1 MSSIIN
7 LFVFICAFIILISQL
22 SFGQLPCPVEE
33 DPVQLA
39 ECAQLDVQAIIQA
52 AKGNLKLFCN
62 LAERYMECFKTKTRN
77 CIGGWAA
84 EGGFTELQNLAQ
96 WCCVNPGVQEPDEC
110 PLRRN
115 PKCFSGDGHVSMAN
129 GETKILRD
137 LRPGDRVLVMNSKQQ
152 IVEDEVIMMLDSQ
165 PNRPALF
172 YSIETETGH
181 HLSLTGNHFIAVN
194 HNDRFLPA
202 NKIKAHDTVFIHH
215 HGRLQPVIVRNVT
228 EEYKVGYFTPMT
240 GQGTIII
247 NGMAASCYSSVISHD
262 LAHYM
267 LAPLRW
273 WYRLAKLFSVEQ
285 PFSYS
290 PDSGIHWLPQAML
303 QLTEQY
309 LPSVLTTHSL

>member
-1 MSSIIN
+1 MSHQKFI
-7 LFVFICAFIILISQL
+7 FICGLIGLLLQL
-22 SFGQLPCPVEE
+22 SLGQLPCPVEE

-96 WCCVNPGVQEPDEC
+96 WCCVNPGSPEPDEC

-115 PKCFSGDGHVSMAN
+115 PKCFSGDDFVSMAN
-129 GETKILRD
+129 GEKKILRE
-137 LRPGDRVLVMNSKQQ
+137 LRPGDRVLVMNSQKQ
-152 IVEDEVIMMLDSQ
+152 IEEDEVIMMLDSQ

-181 HLSLTGNHFIAVN
+181 RLSLTGNHFIAVN
-194 HNDRFLPA
+194 HNDNFLPA
-202 NKIKAHDTVFIHH
+202 NQIKTHDTVLIYSQ
-215 HGRLQPVIVRNVT
+215 GKLQSVKVRNVS

-240 GQGTIII
+240 SQGTLIV
-247 NGMAASCYSSVISHD
+247 NDLAASCYSSVVSHN
-262 LAHYM
+262 LAHQM

-273 WYRLAKLFSVEQ
+273 WYRFAKLFAVEH
-285 PFSYS
+285 PYEYV
-290 PDSGIHWLPQAML
+290 PNGGIHWLPKAML
-303 QLTEQY
+303 QITEKY
-309 LPSVLTTHSL
+309 LPSVLTTEAF

>member
-1 MSSIIN
+1 MSHQKFI
-7 LFVFICAFIILISQL
+7 FICGLIGLLLQL
-22 SFGQLPCPVEE
+22 SLGQLPCPVEE

-96 WCCVNPGVQEPDEC
+96 WCCVNPGSPEPDEC

-115 PKCFSGDGHVSMAN
+115 PKCFSGDDFVSMAN
-129 GETKILRD
+129 GEKKILRE
-137 LRPGDRVLVMNSKQQ
+137 LRPGDRVLVMNSQKQ
-152 IVEDEVIMMLDSQ
+152 IEEDEVIMMLDSQ

-181 HLSLTGNHFIAVN
+181 RLSLTGNHFIAVN
-194 HNDRFLPA
+194 HNDNFLPA
-202 NKIKAHDTVFIHH
+202 NQIKTHDIVLIYSQ
-215 HGRLQPVIVRNVT
+215 GKLQSVKVRNVS

-240 GQGTIII
+240 SQGTLIV
-247 NGMAASCYSSVISHD
+247 NDLAASCYSSVVSHN
-262 LAHYM
+262 LAHQM

-273 WYRLAKLFSVEQ
+273 WYRFAKLFAVEH
-285 PFSYS
+285 PYEYV
-290 PDSGIHWLPQAML
+290 PNGGIHWLPKAML
-303 QLTEQY
+303 QITEKY
-309 LPSVLTTHSL
+309 LPSVLTTEAF